1 MNPLFQMLNNTPA
14 MANANAMMQKF
25 QQFRNGFSG
34 NAQQQVMQMLQ
45 SGRITPQQYQNA
57 VQMAQQ
63 FQGLIK

>member
-1 MNPLFQMLNNTPA
+1 MNPLFQMLNNTPV
-14 MANANAMMQKF
+14 MANANSLMQRF

-34 NAQQQVMQMLQ
+34 NAQQQVMQMLN
-45 SGRITPQQYQNA
+45 SGRITPQQYQSA

>member
-45 SGRITPQQYQNA
+45 SGRISPQQYQNA